1 MSSSGGKI
9 LVISAPSGTGK
20 TTILRE
26 VLKRHPDIVYSVS
39 ATTRQKRA
47 GEKDGKD
54 YFFISA
60 DEFKTRIEQGE
71 FAEWEKVYDY
81 YYGTLKKFISDT
93 VSSGKHILLELDV
106 KGALSIK
113 KNYPEAALI
122 FIEPPSLEVLRER
135 LIKRKTETEADL
147 AKRLG
152 RAEMELQQK
161 EHFEYH
167 LINSDI
173 AKAVEDLDNLLK
185 KLIQGK

>member
-1 MSSSGGKI
+1 MSNGRGKI
-9 LVISAPSGTGK
+9 LVVSAPSGTGK

-26 VLKRHPDIVYSVS
+26 VLKRHQEVVYSVS

-47 GEKDGKD
+47 NERDGID
-54 YFFISA
+54 YFFITE
-60 DEFKTRIEQGE
+60 DEFLKRIENRE

-81 YYGTLKKFISDT
+81 YYGTLKRFIDDT
-93 VSSGKHILLELDV
+93 VSAGKHILLELDV

-113 KNYPEAALI
+113 KIYNEAALI
-122 FIEPPSLEVLRER
+122 FIEPPSIEALRER
-135 LIKRKTETEADL
+135 LMRRKTETEQDL

-167 LINSDI
+167 LVNSDI
-173 AKAVEDLDNLLK
+173 SKAVEEFDIMLKNLIK
-185 KLIQGK
+185 GK